1 MILSSFKAIQW
12 LAFITFS
19 SNQGSVIIYLIN
31 NCVKITNGENMKLL
45 TAFLGLVI
53 FTSCSTSQMG
63 MSLSQKI
70 EAEEV
75 RSLKEV
81 QSHIE
86 FLLKIHP
93 ELNVELKKK
102 LSAMLD
108 AAMEK
113 HQNLKNEE
121 SKIFQLLIK
130 KSLRTNQLSDA
141 DFKDKTRLNL
151 RLGEI
156 YQEKY
161 KNILGLITNFTK
173 LSDQEVINESMNDDM
188 MYMLRDLR

>member
-1 MILSSFKAIQW
+1 
-12 LAFITFS
+12 
-19 SNQGSVIIYLIN
+19 
-31 NCVKITNGENMKLL
+31 MKLL

-53 FTSCSTSQMG
+53 LTSCSTSQMK

-75 RSLKEV
+75 RSLIEI
-81 QSHIE
+81 QSHVE
-86 FLLKIHP
+86 FLLKSHP
-93 ELNVELKKK
+93 ELNVDLKKK

-113 HQNLKNEE
+113 HQSLKNEE

-130 KSLRTNQLSDA
+130 KSLRTKQLSDA
-141 DFKDKTRLNL
+141 DLKDKARLNL

-161 KNILGLITNFTK
+161 KNILGLITNFTE